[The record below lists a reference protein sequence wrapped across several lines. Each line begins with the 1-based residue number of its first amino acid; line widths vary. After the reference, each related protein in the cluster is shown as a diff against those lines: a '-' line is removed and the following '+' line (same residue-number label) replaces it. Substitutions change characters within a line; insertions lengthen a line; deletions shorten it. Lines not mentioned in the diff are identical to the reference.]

1 MISGY
6 GQHHQKI
13 EFCFAIF
20 IFTEK
25 SNTHYNLMKRKLLHD
40 KVLAERIRRSDMAS
54 FTEVYN
60 SCHSYLYCF
69 SLRFLKSPELAEEA
83 VHDVFLKLWEHRDQL
98 NVELSLKGYLIKI
111 CKNHILNTLSRAIRE
126 RTVMAEVFRAYSFGH
141 NETEN
146 AILTAD
152 YEAQADAVISMLAPQ
167 RQKIF
172 RMYRFAEMDL
182 DEIALEL
189 GISKGTVKDHILK
202 ANRFIRK
209 YLQAHT
215 GIPMDVYLVL
225 MLFSIDF

>member
-1 MISGY
+1 
-6 GQHHQKI
+6 
-13 EFCFAIF
+13 
-20 IFTEK
+20 
-25 SNTHYNLMKRKLLHD
+25 MKRKLLHD
-40 KVLAERIRRSDMAS
+40 SVLAEHIRLSDMAS

-60 SCHSYLYCF
+60 SCHTYLYYF

-83 VHDVFLKLWEHRDQL
+83 VHDVFLKLWENRGQL

-111 CKNHILNTLSRAIRE
+111 CRNHILNMLSRATRE
-126 RTVMAEVFRAYSFGH
+126 RAVMAEIFRASSAGH
-141 NETEN
+141 NETED
-146 AILTAD
+146 AILSAD
-152 YEAQADAVISMLAPQ
+152 YEAQADAIISMLAPQ

-172 RMYRFAEMDL
+172 RMYRFNEMDL
-182 DEIALEL
+182 DEIAHEL

-225 MLFSIDF
+225 TLFSIDI